1 LLASNLEKLKSFYD
15 PSDPS
20 QKMIRERLGG
30 ETIKGA
36 FFVWTTGLA
45 YRFSGATDHRRHK
58 RTQNQT
64 NATSPDA
71 GPVASVVASASQAS
85 PGSALMVSAARPIVS
100 PPAAD
105 NQPAISCGVLEL
117 VKFTLELE

>member
-1 LLASNLEKLKSFYD
+1 
-15 PSDPS
+15 
-20 QKMIRERLGG
+20 MIRERLDG
-30 ETIKGA
+30 ENIKGA

-45 YRFSGATDHRRHK
+45 PVQWGDPPPAAQADPTPDAASSF
-58 RTQNQT
+58 
-64 NATSPDA
+64 DA
-71 GPVASVVASASQAS
+71 GPVANVVGSEAS
-85 PGSALMVSAARPIVS
+85 PNLALTAATAPAIVNTA